1 MTSWGVP
8 NEQAPLSIGGD
19 IGILTSNALQIYS
32 PHGERKNTLKLSNK
46 VICSFTTGLK
56 TNKFCLVTETPD
68 GKKSLWLKLRNQRHF
83 KVLSYLYIMSIWKKS
98 AKLKMLQH

>member
-68 GKKSLWLKLRNQRHF
+68 GKKSLWLKLRNKRHF
-83 KVLSYLYIMSIWKKS
+83 
-98 AKLKMLQH
+98 